1 MATVQIGMRNAARVG
16 GVLREIGAGRSVPPD
31 VQANVAY
38 WASVV
43 HRTMDRQAVRSVA
56 RLLGDVAMGDFLPPK
71 SRRAARH
78 WASYLEA
85 QL

>member
-16 GVLREIGAGRSVPPD
+16 GFLREIGAGRSVPPD
-31 VQANVAY
+31 VQANVSY

-56 RLLGDVAMGDFLPPK
+56 RLLDDVAMENFLPPK

-78 WASYLEA
+78 WASFLEA